1 LLKADAGVA
10 AIIIV
15 LSGETTARK
24 ESYVFMR

>member
-15 LSGETTARK
+15 LSVEATARK

>member
-1 LLKADAGVA
+1 LLRADADVA

-15 LSGETTARK
+15 LSVEATAGK